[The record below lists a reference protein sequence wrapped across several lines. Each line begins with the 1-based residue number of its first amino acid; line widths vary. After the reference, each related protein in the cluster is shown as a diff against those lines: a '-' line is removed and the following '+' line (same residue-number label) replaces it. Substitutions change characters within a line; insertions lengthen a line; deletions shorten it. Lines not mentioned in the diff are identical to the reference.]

1 MKEIRLVYIACLIV
15 FSLIVL
21 RLFYWQVISRDSL
34 QAKAEKQ
41 YLRDIEL
48 FPKRGEILA
57 SDGSPLVTN
66 QTAYLMYANP
76 KEISDPNSV
85 AEKIQPILDL
95 SDIATV
101 SAELLPE
108 YNPDVYKK
116 EQELKQKERQV
127 ALTEKIT
134 QTNLDW
140 VLLGR
145 KLTNIQKEQIE
156 KLNINGLGFSDEI
169 ARDYPEGSMSAHLLG
184 FVGLDDF
191 GRDTGYFGLEGF
203 YNRQLKGRLGVTKEE
218 TDAKGNPILLGDYG
232 QIGENPGRT
241 LKLTID
247 RSVQKV
253 VEEELLSSIESYQA
267 KAGQVLIMDPTTG
280 AIIASAA
287 YPAYDPAN
295 YTKYPNANYV
305 NPVVAETYEP
315 GSTFKV
321 LAMAAGINEN
331 VIQPETICT
340 ICDGQVEISG
350 YKISTWDN
358 KYHPNSTMTEVIQNS
373 DNTGMVFLS
382 QKLGFEKFHQY
393 LKNFGFGDLTGV
405 DIQDETYGVIRP
417 KKDWGEIDLATA
429 SFGQGIAVTSIQMV
443 KAVSAIANGGK
454 LPTPHFVS
462 EIIDG
467 DNPLKVSPD
476 SNSFKSIITK
486 ETAGK
491 VTEMMAKAVV
501 GGEAHYK
508 IPDGYSLAG
517 KTGTAQIP
525 VAGHYDPSKT
535 IASFVGFGPLP
546 NPKFVMLVRFTEPKS
561 SPYGSETAAPTFFRI
576 SSEIFRLWS
585 IPPNL

>member
-1 MKEIRLVYIACLIV
+1 MREIRWVYFVCFAVFILI
-15 FSLIVL
+15 II

-66 QTAYLMYANP
+66 QTAYLIYANP
-76 KEISDPNSV
+76 KEIIDPAQA
-85 AEKIQPILDL
+85 AEKIQPILDQ
-95 SDIATV
+95 SDVATL
-101 SAELLPE
+101 SAELSQN
-108 YNPDVYKK
+108 YNEDSYQK
-116 EQELKQKERQV
+116 EQELKRKDRELKL
-127 ALTEKIT
+127 AEKIS
-134 QTNLDW
+134 QTSLDW
-140 VLLGR
+140 VLVGR
-145 KLTNIQKEQIE
+145 KLSAIQKQQIE
-156 KLNINGLGFSDEI
+156 QLNIPGFGFTDEI
-169 ARDYPEGSMSAHLLG
+169 TREYPEGSMSAHLLG

-203 YNRQLKGRLGVTKEE
+203 YNRQLKGRLGLTKEE

-232 QIGENPGRT
+232 RIGENPGRT

-247 RSVQKV
+247 RSVQKT
-253 VEEELLSSIESYQA
+253 VEEELKYSIEAYQA
-267 KAGQVLIMDPTTG
+267 KAGQVLVMDPHSG

-295 YTKYPNANYV
+295 YTKYPDINFV

-321 LAMAAGINEN
+321 LAMAAGINEK
-331 VIQPETICT
+331 VIEPDTICP
-340 ICDGQVEISG
+340 ICDKPVEISG

-373 DNTGMVFLS
+373 DNTGMVYLS
-382 QKLGFEKFHQY
+382 QKLGFDKFYDY

-417 KKDWGEIDLATA
+417 EKDWKEIDLATA
-429 SFGQGIAVTSIQMV
+429 SFGQGIGVTSIQMV
-443 KAVSAIANGGK
+443 RAVSAIANGGK

-462 EIIDG
+462 EILES
-467 DNPLKVSPD
+467 DNALKIAPEA
-476 SNSFKSIITK
+476 NNFKTIISK
-486 ETAGK
+486 ESADK
-491 VTEMMAKAVV
+491 VTQMMAKAVIA
-501 GGEAHYK
+501 GEAHYK
-508 IPDGYSLAG
+508 IPQGYSLAG

-525 VAGHYDPSKT
+525 VAGHYDPTKT

-576 SSEIFRLWS
+576 ASEIFRLWS

>member
-1 MKEIRLVYIACLIV
+1 MREIRHVYIACFLV
-15 FSLIVL
+15 FVLIVL

-57 SDGSPLVTN
+57 SDGFPLVTN

-76 KEISDPNSV
+76 KEISDSLDI

-95 SDIATV
+95 SETATL
-101 SAELLPE
+101 SASLQPD
-108 YNPDVYKK
+108 YNPDTYKEK
-116 EQELKQKERQV
+116 EELKLKERE
-127 ALTEKIT
+127 LKLSEKLS
-134 QTNLDW
+134 QKNLDW

-145 KLTNIQKEQIE
+145 KLTQSQKEQVE
-156 KLNINGLGFSDEI
+156 KLNVSGLGFSDEI
-169 ARDYPEGSMSAHLLG
+169 TRDYPEGSMSAHLLG
-184 FVGLDDF
+184 FVGLDEF

-218 TDAKGNPILLGDYG
+218 TDAKGNPILLGNYG
-232 QIGENPGRT
+232 QIGESPGRT

-247 RSVQKV
+247 RAVQKIA
-253 VEEELLSSIESYQA
+253 EEELQKSITQYGA
-267 KAGQVLIMDPTTG
+267 KAGQVLIMEPATG

-287 YPAYDPAN
+287 YPAYDPGN
-295 YTKYPNANYV
+295 YTKYPDINYI
-305 NPVVAETYEP
+305 NPIVAETYEP

-321 LAMAAGINEN
+321 VAMSAGINEN
-331 VIQPETICT
+331 VIQPETVCT
-340 ICDGQVEISG
+340 ICNGPVEISG

-358 KYHPNSTMTEVIQNS
+358 KYHPDSTLTEVIQNS
-373 DNTGMVFLS
+373 DNTGMVFVS
-382 QKLGFEKFHQY
+382 QKLGFENFYKY
-393 LKNFGFGDLTGV
+393 LKEFGFGNLTGV
-405 DIQDETYGVIRP
+405 DIQDEAYGVIRS

-429 SFGQGIAVTSIQMV
+429 SFGQGIAVTSIQMAR
-443 KAVSAIANGGK
+443 AVSVIANGGK
-454 LPTPHFVS
+454 LPTPHYVS
-462 EIIDG
+462 EIIEG
-467 DNPLKVSPD
+467 ENSLKIAPEPYD
-476 SNSFKSIITK
+476 FKTVISK
-486 ETAGK
+486 QTAGK
-491 VTEMMAKAVV
+491 VTDMMVKAVV
-501 GGEAHYK
+501 AGEAHYK
-508 IPDGYSLAG
+508 IPEGYTLAG

-525 VAGHYDPSKT
+525 VAGHYDSTKT

-576 SSEIFRLWS
+576 ASEIFRLWS

>member
-1 MKEIRLVYIACLIV
+1 
-15 FSLIVL
+15 
-21 RLFYWQVISRDSL
+21 
-34 QAKAEKQ
+34 
-41 YLRDIEL
+41 
-48 FPKRGEILA
+48 
-57 SDGSPLVTN
+57 
-66 QTAYLMYANP
+66 
-76 KEISDPNSV
+76 
-85 AEKIQPILDL
+85 
-95 SDIATV
+95 
-101 SAELLPE
+101 
-108 YNPDVYKK
+108 
-116 EQELKQKERQV
+116 
-127 ALTEKIT
+127 
-134 QTNLDW
+134 
-140 VLLGR
+140 
-145 KLTNIQKEQIE
+145 
-156 KLNINGLGFSDEI
+156 
-169 ARDYPEGSMSAHLLG
+169 
-184 FVGLDDF
+184 
-191 GRDTGYFGLEGF
+191 
-203 YNRQLKGRLGVTKEE
+203 
-218 TDAKGNPILLGDYG
+218 
-232 QIGENPGRT
+232 
-241 LKLTID
+241 
-247 RSVQKV
+247 
-253 VEEELLSSIESYQA
+253 
-267 KAGQVLIMDPTTG
+267 
-280 AIIASAA
+280 
-287 YPAYDPAN
+287 
-295 YTKYPNANYV
+295 
-305 NPVVAETYEP
+305 
-315 GSTFKV
+315 
-321 LAMAAGINEN
+321 MAAGINEN

-476 SNSFKSIITK
+476 SNSFKTIITK
-486 ETAGK
+486 ETADK

-501 GGEAHYK
+501 AGEAHYK